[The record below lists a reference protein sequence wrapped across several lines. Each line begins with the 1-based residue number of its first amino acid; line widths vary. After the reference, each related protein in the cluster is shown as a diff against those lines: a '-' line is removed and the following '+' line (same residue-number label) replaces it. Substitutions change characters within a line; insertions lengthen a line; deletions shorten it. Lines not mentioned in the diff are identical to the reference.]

1 MIPPHLLSQ
10 TVTWQQAGTAT
21 DARGDT
27 VLSWTSPTTATVAAW
42 IERQGGTES
51 DDETRNVRVTTAT
64 LITNETGIG
73 ARDRVVWEGQT
84 WTVEGKPRIVPT
96 PLGNHHL
103 EVTIQL
109 VEG

>member
-1 MIPPHLLSQ
+1 VIPLNLLTQ
-10 TVTWQQAGTAT
+10 TVTWQKAGSTT

-27 VLSWTSPTTATVAAW
+27 VLSWASPTSSTITAW

-51 DDETRNVRVTTAT
+51 DDETRNVRVTSAL

-73 ARDRVVWEGQT
+73 ARDRIVWAGQI

-103 EVTIQL
+103 EVGIQL

>member
-1 MIPPHLLSQ
+1 MIPAHLLTQ
-10 TVTWQQAGTAT
+10 TVTWQKPGTTT
-21 DARGDT
+21 DTRGDEA
-27 VLSWTSPTTATVAAW
+27 LSWASPTTSTITAW
-42 IERQGGTES
+42 IERQGATET
-51 DDETRNVRVTTAT
+51 DDEARNVRVTTAN

-73 ARDRVVWEGQT
+73 AQDRIVWEGQT

-103 EVTIQL
+103 EVGIQL